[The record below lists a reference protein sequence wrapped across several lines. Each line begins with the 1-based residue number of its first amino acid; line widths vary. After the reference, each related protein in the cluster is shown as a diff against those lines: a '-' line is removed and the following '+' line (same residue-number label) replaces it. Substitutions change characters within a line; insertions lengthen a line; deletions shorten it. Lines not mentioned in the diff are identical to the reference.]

1 MKLVIVQLSD
11 IHIKTAD
18 DLILQKAH
26 KIVSAIKSVEPTATA
41 FLLAVTGD
49 IAYSGIKEQYKL
61 ALPFLSSIRDSLIT
75 PDAPVLQFCIPGNH
89 DLDLLSRV
97 RKNSI

>member
-49 IAYSGIKEQYKL
+49 IAYSGIKEQHCC
-61 ALPFLSSIRDSLIT
+61 
-75 PDAPVLQFCIPGNH
+75 PVKDRTKSVGWGH
-89 DLDLLSRV
+89 
-97 RKNSI
+97 